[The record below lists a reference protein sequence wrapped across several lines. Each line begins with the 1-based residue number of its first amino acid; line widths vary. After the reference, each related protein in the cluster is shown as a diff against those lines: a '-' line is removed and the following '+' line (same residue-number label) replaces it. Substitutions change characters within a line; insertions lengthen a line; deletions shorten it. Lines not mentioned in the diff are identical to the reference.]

1 MKIKIIISILISSL
15 LTACSDSN
23 ENKNEPKVLSTKT
36 ELTEQIKESTSN
48 EIKLQNDKDFY
59 NVKKEEFV
67 DKEIKVNNEPSKK
80 EEVIENKN
88 EQEEKSKVVGFLKGA
103 NEIYIKTKEKIP
115 GTADEG
121 LKIIK
126 EKTDQGAEFAK
137 DYAKNWLKESW
148 EESKKRTQEAKLK
161 RIEEEAKK

>member
-1 MKIKIIISILISSL
+1 MKKQIYIIAITSL
-15 LTACSDSN
+15 LFIACSD
-23 ENKNEPKVLSTKT
+23 NKNEAKVLETNVEKMEIENT
-36 ELTEQIKESTSN
+36 TSN
-48 EIKLQNDKDFY
+48 EITLKNDQEFY
-59 NVKKEEFV
+59 NVKKDEFINKEVKKTNEVEMKEKTEET
-67 DKEIKVNNEPSKK
+67 KL
-80 EEVIENKN
+80 
-88 EQEEKSKVVGFLKGA
+88 EEKSKVVGFLKSA
-103 NEIYIKTKEKIP
+103 NEIYTQTKEKIP